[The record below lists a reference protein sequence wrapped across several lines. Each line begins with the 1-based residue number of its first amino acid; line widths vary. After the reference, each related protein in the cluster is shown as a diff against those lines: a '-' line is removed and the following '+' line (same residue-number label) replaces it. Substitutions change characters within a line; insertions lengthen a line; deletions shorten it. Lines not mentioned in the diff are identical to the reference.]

1 MSDQDPTFRG
11 HTLRAVA
18 VALFC
23 VTTISAPAKADEVV
37 FASWGGAFQD
47 ALRSSMLEPAAEV
60 LGITISEDTTNGIQD
75 VRAQI
80 SADSVA
86 WDITEQAL
94 DVCVQLKNEG
104 ALEALDYTVI
114 STDGIPE
121 GLVDT
126 HWIGLLNY
134 SLVLGWRSDKYG
146 DNGPKS
152 WADFWDVEKFPG
164 KRAMFGKVNH
174 NLEAALMADGVAP
187 GEVNAV
193 LQSPGGMDRALDK
206 LAEIAPHISVW
217 YRGGSQAAQLL
228 RDGEVDL
235 IHIGNG
241 RAESIIADGA
251 PVAYTWNQATLDAD
265 CVLVPKGA
273 PNRDLAMKVIN
284 EMISAESQA
293 RMAVAIS
300 YGPVNMTAFET
311 GIVPA
316 EQAAKNN
323 SAPENL
329 ATQVILNPN
338 FYVENAQTLQEQ
350 FDILIQQ

>member
-1 MSDQDPTFRG
+1 MSDRYPSFRG
-11 HTLRAVA
+11 HTFRAMA

-23 VTTISAPAKADEVV
+23 IATTSAPATAQEVV

-47 ALRSSMLEPAAEV
+47 ALRSSMLEPAAEA
-60 LGITISEDTTNGIQD
+60 LDITINEDTTNGIQD

-80 SADSVA
+80 SANAVV

-114 STDGIPE
+114 STDGIPG

-134 SLVLGWRSDKYG
+134 SLVIGWRSDKFG
-146 DNGPKS
+146 DSGPKS
-152 WADFWDVEKFPG
+152 WAEFWDIERFPG

-174 NLEAALMADGVAP
+174 NLEAALMADGVAHS
-187 GEVNAV
+187 EVNAV
-193 LQSPGGMDRALDK
+193 LQSPGGMERAFEK
-206 LAEIAPHISVW
+206 LAEIAPHVSVW

-265 CVLVPKGA
+265 CVLVPKEA
-273 PNRDLAMKVIN
+273 PNRELAMKVIN
-284 EMISAESQA
+284 EMVSAESQA
-293 RMAVAIS
+293 RMAAAIS
-300 YGPVNMTAFET
+300 YGPVNVTAFET

-316 EQAAKNN
+316 DQAAKNN

-329 ATQVILNPN
+329 VTQVILDPN
-338 FYVENAQTLQEQ
+338 FYVENAQILQEQ
-350 FDILIQQ
+350 FDILVQQ